1 MDSDGN
7 IWSEK
12 EIEEF
17 MEHLDKEDFE
27 TGGDGDPP
35 SVHPGAVMVGI
46 VLTILTVHSVY
57 VGEYQFASLN
67 AVLLV
72 ILALGSKA
80 ID

>member
-1 MDSDGN
+1 MVSDSN

-12 EIEEF
+12 EVEDL
-17 MEHLDKEDFE
+17 MEHLEKEDFE
-27 TGGDGDPP
+27 TGGDDDPP
-35 SVHPGAVMVGI
+35 SVHPGTVMVGI
-46 VLTILTVHSVY
+46 VLTILIIHSVY

-80 ID
+80 IN